1 MCLFATNHFK
11 KNIYKDI
18 LRISIKIFLA
28 LPIRLSDDCCGV
40 MDTGCFIIIGQVQVL
55 VGRVA
60 LIFNVVMTI
69 MLSTYG
75 KMNVNRKAYSDLI
88 KNGNNL
94 VIIRE
99 PLTVLTPC

>member
-1 MCLFATNHFK
+1 M
-11 KNIYKDI
+11 
-18 LRISIKIFLA
+18 
-28 LPIRLSDDCCGV
+28 
-40 MDTGCFIIIGQVQVL
+40 GQVQVL

-99 PLTVLTPC
+99 PLTVLIPC